1 MKLYGFI
8 VSPFVQRVLIAAR
21 LKGHEIPVVPPLGGS
36 VASPEFAA
44 ISPMRRIPVLEEDD
58 GWHLAESAPII
69 AYLDE
74 TLSGPPLLP
83 ADPRAR
89 AVAREVSGL
98 VDTEIGAGLRHF
110 MLQNVFCTCSDA
122 GQLDYG
128 RQQLAL
134 GLDAL
139 NRIGVGSREW
149 AAGDAPGIA
158 DAALVPVLTL
168 AEILETH
175 FDGGALIGDRPGI
188 AAYWD
193 RVRGSAIGERTRAE
207 MGAIVPI
214 VMGRRAAAAEPQ
226 PA

>member
-8 VSPFVQRVLIAAR
+8 LSPFVQRVLIAAR
-21 LKGHEIPVVPPLGGS
+21 LKGYEIPVVPPLGGAI
-36 VASPEFAA
+36 ASSEFAA

-74 TLSGPPLLP
+74 TLPGPPLLP

-89 AVAREVSGL
+89 ALAREVAGL

-110 MLQNVFCTCSDA
+110 MIQNVFCVCSDA

-128 RQQLAL
+128 RKQLAL
-134 GLDAL
+134 GLDAID
-139 NRIGVGSREW
+139 RIGVGRDEW

-158 DAALVPVLTL
+158 DAALVPVLAL
-168 AEILETH
+168 AEIIDGH
-175 FDGGALIGDRPGI
+175 FDGGGLIAGRPGI
-188 AAYWD
+188 EAYWS
-193 RVRGSAIGERTRAE
+193 RAKESSIGARTRAE
-207 MGAIVPI
+207 MGGIVPI
-214 VMGRRAAAAEPQ
+214 VMGRREAQ

>member
-1 MKLYGFI
+1 MKLYGFT

-21 LKGHEIPVVPPLGGS
+21 LKGHEIPVVPPLGGAI
-36 VASPEFAA
+36 ASPEFAA
-44 ISPMRRIPVLEEDD
+44 ISPMRRIPVLEEED

-74 TLSGPPLLP
+74 TLPGPALLP

-89 AVAREVSGL
+89 ALARLVAGL

-110 MLQNVFCTCSDA
+110 MIQTVFCMGSDA

-128 RQQLAL
+128 RKQLAL

-139 NRIGVGSREW
+139 DRIGVGGQKW
-149 AAGDAPGIA
+149 AAGEAPGIG
-158 DAALVPVLTL
+158 DAALIPVLAL
-168 AEILETH
+168 AEIIDGH
-175 FDGGALIGDRPGI
+175 FDGGGLVAGRPGI
-188 AAYWD
+188 EAYWARARESD
-193 RVRGSAIGERTRAE
+193 IGQRTCAE

-214 VMGRRAAAAEPQ
+214 VMKRREAQ

>member
-21 LKGHEIPVVPPLGGS
+21 LKGHEIPVVPPLGGAI
-36 VASPEFAA
+36 ASPEFAA
-44 ISPMRRIPVLEEDD
+44 ISPMRRIPVLEEED

-74 TLSGPPLLP
+74 TLPGPPLLP

-89 AVAREVSGL
+89 ALAREVSGL

-110 MLQNVFCTCSDA
+110 MIQNVFCVCSDA

-128 RQQLAL
+128 RKQLAL
-134 GLDAL
+134 GLDAID
-139 NRIGVGSREW
+139 RIGVGHDEW
-149 AAGDAPGIA
+149 ATCDAPGIA
-158 DAALVPVLTL
+158 DAALVPVLAL
-168 AEILETH
+168 AEIIDGH
-175 FDGGALIGDRPGI
+175 FDGGGLIAGRPGI
-188 AAYWD
+188 EAYWN
-193 RVRGSAIGERTRAE
+193 RAKESPIGTRTRTE

-214 VMGRRAAAAEPQ
+214 VMGRREAQ